1 MIQKCILEVFLCE
14 ENENILPDT
23 CNFRDVQP
31 IMMNLPYPPIQVRK
45 KNKDYANI
53 LSFDYCGS
61 VSEMSAIT
69 QYINNENRLSAEIAT
84 WQRPSLG

>member
-1 MIQKCILEVFLCE
+1 MQ

-53 LSFDYCGS
+53 LSLTIAVPYRRCQRS
-61 VSEMSAIT
+61 HSISITKIVSP
-69 QYINNENRLSAEIAT
+69 AEIAT

>member
-1 MIQKCILEVFLCE
+1 MQ

-45 KNKDYANI
+45 KNKVLTIAVPYRRCQRSHSI
-53 LSFDYCGS
+53 SITKI
-61 VSEMSAIT
+61 VSP
-69 QYINNENRLSAEIAT
+69 AEIAT

>member
-1 MIQKCILEVFLCE
+1 MQ

-69 QYINNENRLSAEIAT
+69 QYINNENRLS
-84 WQRPSLG
+84 

>member
-1 MIQKCILEVFLCE
+1 MQ

-69 QYINNENRLSAEIAT
+69 QYINCLLYTS
-84 WQRPSLG
+84 PSPRDA

>member
-1 MIQKCILEVFLCE
+1 MQ

-31 IMMNLPYPPIQVRK
+31 IMMNLPYPPIQVRT

-53 LSFDYCGS
+53 LSFDY
-61 VSEMSAIT
+61 
-69 QYINNENRLSAEIAT
+69 
-84 WQRPSLG
+84 